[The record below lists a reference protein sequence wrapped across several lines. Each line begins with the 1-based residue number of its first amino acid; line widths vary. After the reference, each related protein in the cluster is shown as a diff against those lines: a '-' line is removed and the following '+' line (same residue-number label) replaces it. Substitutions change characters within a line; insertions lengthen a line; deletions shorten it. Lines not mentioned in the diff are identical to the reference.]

1 MHRLFTSIVAVA
13 VVLAFSGMA
22 LAQAKQAAPAEK
34 KPTAQAAST
43 QAEKAAKP
51 AKAKAG
57 KASGTIKAASET
69 KLTLT
74 TKEGDKE
81 FTLDPKTVITEGT
94 KTLKAADL
102 ASLAGQSAV
111 VHYTEAGT
119 QITVTKVSVSKPKA
133 AAKKEAPK
141 K

>member
-1 MHRLFTSIVAVA
+1 MRRLFTSFVAVA
-13 VVLAFSGMA
+13 VVLAFSGTA
-22 LAQAKQAAPAEK
+22 LAQSKASAEK
-34 KPTAQAAST
+34 KPAAQAAST
-43 QAEKAAKP
+43 QTEKAAAP

-69 KLTLT
+69 SITLT

-81 FTLDPKTVITEGT
+81 FTLDPKVVVAEGT

-102 ASLAGQSAV
+102 AGLVGQSAV
-111 VHYTEAGT
+111 VHYTETGT
-119 QITVTKVSVSKPKA
+119 VVTVHNVTVSKPKA
-133 AAKKEAPK
+133 AEKKEAPK